1 MATAALVNSPQPQ
14 LSFPLGTAVPSS
26 GAITMH
32 VTRPKSAKGRRRPSF
47 SCSRSVGVGACACRV
62 PPSPPAAARQQLANS
77 RRVLSTTPALPAGR
91 VAPGEIPALLQ
102 QVPQRSCS
110 SLNRYRVLPSIGCG
124 AAVEALAE
132 RAGRLDLGERQEDTP
147 QSRAA
152 AAEQGTASA
161 LSERD
166 GPDVEN
172 SHMQPPPEKPGRKTK
187 QESPSELTLDVDE
200 LPQEESEL
208 LLAVRSPSG
217 QRFEHCFKPSDSL
230 QAVLAVA
237 EQKTSSR
244 YKHCSLETMEVPRRT
259 FSDLTR
265 SLHQCGILH
274 KSVLCIRLEEQHKT
288 EL

>member
-1 MATAALVNSPQPQ
+1 MATAALLNSPPPQ
-14 LSFPLGTAVPSS
+14 LSFPRDTAVPSS
-26 GAITMH
+26 GAVTMH
-32 VTRPKSAKGRRRPSF
+32 VARPKSAKGRRRPSF
-47 SCSRSVGVGACACRV
+47 SCSQGVGACPCRV

-77 RRVLSTTPALPAGR
+77 RRGLATTPALPAGR
-91 VAPGEIPALLQ
+91 VAAGEIPALLQ

-124 AAVEALAE
+124 AAAVQALAE
-132 RAGRLDLGERQEDTP
+132 RTGRLDLGERQEDTP

-152 AAEQGTASA
+152 AGEQGRASA
-161 LSERD
+161 LSQRD
-166 GPDVEN
+166 GPDVES
-172 SHMQPPPEKPGRKTK
+172 SHMQPPPEKPGRKTR
-187 QESPSELTLDVDE
+187 QESPSGLTLDVAE
-200 LPQEESEL
+200 LPQEEPEL

-274 KSVLCIRLEEQHKT
+274 KSVLCIHLKEQCDT
-288 EL
+288 EP